1 MSYLMDCAN
10 ARDIITVYLVMI
22 TTLVLICHMISLD
35 LVSSSFLQNPDVS
48 YPWECWMSLV
58 LTEYLATL
66 QFSLGYPLYMK
77 STVSDHIAQ
86 CLTCVVTY
94 EDLCSFYQCFVVCG
108 IMTIL
113 VLSARILSTTPVIVL
128 WESFLYF
135 AVECLV

>member
-1 MSYLMDCAN
+1 MDCAN
-10 ARDIITVYLVMI
+10 ARDIITMYLVMI

-35 LVSSSFLQNPDVS
+35 LVCASFLQNPDVS

-58 LTEYLATL
+58 LTEYLATQ

-77 STVSDHIAQ
+77 STVSDHLAQ

-108 IMTIL
+108 VMTIL